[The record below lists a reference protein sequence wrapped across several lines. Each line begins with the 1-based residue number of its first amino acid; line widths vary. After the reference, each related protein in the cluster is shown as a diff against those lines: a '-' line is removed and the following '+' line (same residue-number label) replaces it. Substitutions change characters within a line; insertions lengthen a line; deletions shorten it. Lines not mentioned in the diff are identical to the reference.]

1 MNGLIVSHLES
12 DPHTSGQVPG
22 VCPQSLHV
30 TLQLAVHHHNFG
42 QLSEAAK
49 LYCEVL
55 HADPGQAAA
64 SHNLGVLLLQMGL
77 PEAGLPHLEAA
88 LARKPESQRYWLS
101 YIDALDQAGQTERAQ
116 RMLAFGQQHG
126 LDGDE
131 MEVLADMLATGLKNG
146 QTPIRCSVS
155 RRRRAKRHGFRCTK
169 RGAGDL

>member
-1 MNGLIVSHLES
+1 MNGSILSPVDSVPQARVQALPVSQ
-12 DPHTSGQVPG
+12 P
-22 VCPQSLHV
+22 SLNV

-42 QLSEAAK
+42 QLLEAAK

-55 HADPGQAAA
+55 RADPGQAAA
-64 SHNLGVLLLQMGL
+64 SHNLGVLLLQMGQ

-131 MEVLADMLATGLKNG
+131 MEVLADMLQAASQGC
-146 QTPIRCSVS
+146 PARIPCSVS
-155 RRRRAKRHGFRCTK
+155 RRRQAERRPFRCTK
-169 RGAGDL
+169 RR

>member
-1 MNGLIVSHLES
+1 MDGLIVSHLES

-30 TLQLAVHHHNFG
+30 TLLLAVHHHNFG

-116 RMLAFGQQHG
+116 HMLAFGQQHG

-131 MEVLADMLATGLKNG
+131 MEVLADMLNAGLRSAQTGL
-146 QTPIRCSVS
+146 RCSAS
-155 RRRRAKRHGFRCTK
+155 RRRGDPRRRLRCTK
-169 RGAGDL
+169 RR